1 MSLIGKE
8 SEKERERQGGV
19 LKKVFSCQQIS
30 KIAQSLTLSL
40 SLPLSLLLLLI
51 TLWSKTRNKRQITDS
66 SFLLFVCL
74 LFIYLSSGR
83 GRAVANVIGKS
94 TYSDIET
101 SAVRITATFKFLFL

>member
-40 SLPLSLLLLLI
+40 PPSFSPS
-51 TLWSKTRNKRQITDS
+51 SSYYFVVQNK
-66 SFLLFVCL
+66 
-74 LFIYLSSGR
+74 
-83 GRAVANVIGKS
+83 K
-94 TYSDIET
+94 
-101 SAVRITATFKFLFL
+101 

>member
-40 SLPLSLLLLLI
+40 SLPLSLLLLI